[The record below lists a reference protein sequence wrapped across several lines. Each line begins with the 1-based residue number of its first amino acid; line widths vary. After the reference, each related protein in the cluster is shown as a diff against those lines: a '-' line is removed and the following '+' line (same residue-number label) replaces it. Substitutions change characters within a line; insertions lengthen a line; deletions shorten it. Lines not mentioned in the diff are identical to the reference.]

1 MVNNP
6 HLKTHVFTVTTLLY
20 IKLLCSTFCNQD
32 SYHFIRL
39 CSTALKCCTD
49 TANKSAIKSIVF
61 SMEFGI
67 KTLHEEQAQKSLR
80 VQWKVRYLTLQH
92 AAQLTILYYL
102 SSFIKEKKKKKQ
114 EKNDSYQHIM
124 SVSVL
129 LWAPNI
135 TFNST
140 WCWING
146 NRVHDVENFRLHKLI
161 SPTSALPK
169 WNGISERSW
178 RWSIFS
184 RCDNVTSCWGEMSR
198 SRDIFSPQKIKNLPA
213 LSLSFTDKNVFRWW
227 GLWINL

>member
-1 MVNNP
+1 MKNRHKNP
-6 HLKTHVFTVTTLLY
+6 FLY
-20 IKLLCSTFCNQD
+20 SEKCIIWHYST
-32 SYHFIRL
+32 
-39 CSTALKCCTD
+39 
-49 TANKSAIKSIVF
+49 
-61 SMEFGI
+61 
-67 KTLHEEQAQKSLR
+67 
-80 VQWKVRYLTLQH
+80 
-92 AAQLTILYYL
+92 AAQLTILCYL
-102 SSFIKEKKKKKQ
+102 SSFIKEEKKKKQ

-135 TFNST
+135 TFNLT

-198 SRDIFSPQKIKNLPA
+198 SRDIFPPKKWKIYRLYPWA
-213 LSLSFTDKNVFRWW
+213 LLTKMSLGGEDY
-227 GLWINL
+227 GLIYNN